1 MNLKIFFQRLTLA
14 FQMIAICPIAI
25 WNVNLRAALLT
36 YIVQKVQLYPTE
48 ITATLT
54 GFDKY
59 CPKYKVRVFGHNL
72 ISCAVFIVGN
82 TYIHKCACSM
92 EETIM
97 YKFSANL
104 NFLFLS
110 LCVYLFKTCP
120 SQFFSHWELA
130 EPVFCCEELSCHP
143 YYTKTNAWFSVL
155 WWENSNLLYGENV

>member
-1 MNLKIFFQRLTLA
+1 MNLKLFFQRLTLA

-59 CPKYKVRVFGHNL
+59 CPKYKVWVSGHNP
-72 ISCAVFIVGN
+72 ISGAVFIVGS
-82 TYIHKCACSM
+82 TYIHKPTLWEKLLLC
-92 EETIM
+92 
-97 YKFSANL
+97 KLSANL

-120 SQFFSHWELA
+120 SEFFSQWELA
-130 EPVFCCEELSCHP
+130 EPVL
-143 YYTKTNAWFSVL
+143 NQIL
-155 WWENSNLLYGENV
+155 